1 MFVDFQH
8 FTYLCMY
15 LGNLMNL
22 SLLIYIKRYKVTSE
36 KKSPLYLRISLNG
49 ERVEIALKRTINPDL
64 WESKRQCVKG
74 KSLEAHS
81 INEQIR
87 LYKTRIHDIHS
98 SFLGRGEFVSAEKL
112 KNTFLGINTERKTI
126 VQAFTFHNVKM
137 FAQVGKEYALG
148 TYKRYETCLKLM
160 KEFMISFYKKEDF
173 FLDDINLQ
181 FATEFHY
188 YLQVTRG
195 CNNNTTVKYL
205 KNVKKIINLCRAH
218 DWIKHD
224 PFLNYKVKLDAVDRE
239 ILTQHEIDILCHKH
253 FSIKRLEEIKD
264 IFLFCC
270 FTGLAYSDVKK
281 LSKDNVFIGIDGKD
295 WIHVNRTK
303 TNVPSRI
310 PLLPIAKEIIEK
322 YENTPYC
329 VTNNQLL
336 PVPSNQKYNAYLKE
350 IADCCGINKNLT
362 THIARHTFATTV
374 TLNNK
379 VPIESV
385 SKMLGHRTIKT
396 TEHYSKVLDIK
407 ISEDMSGLMNNY
419 RTNQKEINIK
429 AHAN

>member
-1 MFVDFQH
+1 
-8 FTYLCMY
+8 MY
-15 LGNLMNL
+15 LSNFMNL

-49 ERVEIALKRTINPDL
+49 KRVEIALKRTISPDL
-64 WESKRQCVKG
+64 WDNKRQCVKG
-74 KSLEAHS
+74 RSPEAHS

-87 LYKTRIHDIHS
+87 VFKTRIHDIYV
-98 SFLGRGEFVSAEKL
+98 SFFEKGEFVSAEKL

-126 VQAFTFHNVKM
+126 VQAFTFHNTKM

-148 TYKRYETCLKLM
+148 TYKRYETCLKLLR
-160 KEFMISFYKKEDF
+160 EFMSSYYKKADS

-181 FATEFHY
+181 FATEFDY
-188 YLQVTRG
+188 YLRVTRG

-205 KNVKKIINLCRAH
+205 KNLKKIINLSRAH
-218 DWIKHD
+218 EWIKHD
-224 PFLNYKVKLDAVDRE
+224 PFLNYKVKLETVNRQ
-239 ILTQHEIDILCHKH
+239 ILTQYEIDILVNKH
-253 FSIKRLEEIKD
+253 FSIERLEEIKD
-264 IFLFCC
+264 CFLFCC

-281 LSKDNVFIGIDGKD
+281 LSKENVFKGIDGKD
-295 WIHVNRTK
+295 WIHINRTK

-310 PLLPIAKEIIEK
+310 PLLPIAKEILEK
-322 YENTPYC
+322 YENSPYC
-329 VTNNQLL
+329 LTHNQLL

-419 RTNQKEINIK
+419 TTTQKEINIK
-429 AHAN
+429 THAS